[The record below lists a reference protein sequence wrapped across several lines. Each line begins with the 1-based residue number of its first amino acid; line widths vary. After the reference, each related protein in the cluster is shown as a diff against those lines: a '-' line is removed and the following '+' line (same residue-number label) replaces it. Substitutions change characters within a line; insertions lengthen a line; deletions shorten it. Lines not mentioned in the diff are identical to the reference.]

1 MGIRLLFVHKPKN
14 RGNRTHLGAHFPAG
28 LHPVF
33 YWNKTM
39 KKALEEVLPGL
50 SQWGLP
56 LMFLCDQA
64 YKPGSVVDSH
74 LSWPDVAVRLTPPP
88 RNAQGYAECSSTVLL
103 RIGFTGP
110 RGLPRAGELLPRLST
125 LTG

>member
-1 MGIRLLFVHKPKN
+1 
-14 RGNRTHLGAHFPAG
+14 
-28 LHPVF
+28 
-33 YWNKTM
+33 M
-39 KKALEEVLPGL
+39 KKALEEVPPGL

-56 LMFLCDQA
+56 LMLLCDQA